1 MNGLDLA
8 LLVVLSI
15 SAIIGLWKGITR
27 GIFSLIA
34 IITGVVISSKYYLI
48 VSIALHNYI
57 KSSLWSNIVS
67 FIIILTIITLII
79 SLMGTLVKRLMG
91 ILALGWIDHLG
102 GLAFGVVRG
111 ILIGGLVIMMMNIF
125 PIEEGKKVLA
135 KSTLSPHLLQVTKN
149 LLSLL
154 PEEFCYPFKDYL

>member
-1 MNGLDLA
+1 
-8 LLVVLSI
+8 
-15 SAIIGLWKGITR
+15 
-27 GIFSLIA
+27 
-34 IITGVVISSKYYLI
+34 
-48 VSIALHNYI
+48 
-57 KSSLWSNIVS
+57 
-67 FIIILTIITLII
+67 
-79 SLMGTLVKRLMG
+79 MGTLVKRLMG